1 MIANERWISFVN
13 TRFIL
18 YDNRSKTEHVI
29 SLEQV
34 RKLVKEQNITLTR
47 TAQDELEEIDAQDWY
62 DHYIGDHE
70 GGTWENR

>member
-1 MIANERWISFVN
+1 MVAYERWISFAN

-18 YDNRSKTEHVI
+18 YDQKYKTENVI

-62 DHYIGDHE
+62 DHYVGDHE
-70 GGTWENR
+70 GSAWENR

>member
-1 MIANERWISFVN
+1 MIASERWISFTN

-34 RKLVKEQNITLTR
+34 RKLVKEQYVTLTK

-62 DHYIGDHE
+62 DHYVGDHE
-70 GGTWENR
+70 GDTWKDS

>member
-1 MIANERWISFVN
+1 MIAYERWISFAN

-18 YDNRSKTEHVI
+18 YDNRHKTEHVI

-47 TAQDELEEIDAQDWY
+47 TAQDELEEIEAQDWY
-62 DHYIGDHE
+62 DHYVGDHE
-70 GGTWENR
+70 GGAWEKG

>member
-34 RKLVKEQNITLTR
+34 RKLVKEQYVTLTK

-62 DHYIGDHE
+62 DHYVGDHE
-70 GGTWENR
+70 GSAWENR

>member
-1 MIANERWISFVN
+1 MVAYERWISFVN

-18 YDNRSKTEHVI
+18 YDQKYKTEHVI

-62 DHYIGDHE
+62 DHYVGDHE

>member
-1 MIANERWISFVN
+1 MIANERWISFAN

-34 RKLVKEQNITLTR
+34 RKLVKEEYVTLTK

-62 DHYIGDHE
+62 DHYVGDYE
-70 GGTWENR
+70 DDTWKNN

>member
-34 RKLVKEQNITLTR
+34 RKLVKEQYVTLTK

-62 DHYIGDHE
+62 DHYVGDHE
-70 GGTWENR
+70 GSAWEKS

>member
-34 RKLVKEQNITLTR
+34 RKLVKEQYVTLTK

-62 DHYIGDHE
+62 DHYVGDHE
-70 GGTWENR
+70 GSA

>member
-34 RKLVKEQNITLTR
+34 RKLVKEQYVTLTK

>member
-1 MIANERWISFVN
+1 MVAYERWISFAN

-18 YDNRSKTEHVI
+18 YDQKYKTEHVI

-62 DHYIGDHE
+62 DHYVGDHE

>member
-34 RKLVKEQNITLTR
+34 RKLVKEQYVTLTK

-62 DHYIGDHE
+62 DHYVGDHE
-70 GGTWENR
+70 DDTWKNN

>member
-34 RKLVKEQNITLTR
+34 RKLVKEQYVTLTK

-62 DHYIGDHE
+62 DHYVGDHE
-70 GGTWENR
+70 GDSWKDS

>member
-34 RKLVKEQNITLTR
+34 RKLVKEQYVTLTM
-47 TAQDELEEIDAQDWY
+47 TAQDEL
-62 DHYIGDHE
+62 
-70 GGTWENR
+70 

>member
-1 MIANERWISFVN
+1 MIANERWISFAN

-34 RKLVKEQNITLTR
+34 RKLVKEEYVTLTK
-47 TAQDELEEIDAQDWY
+47 TAQDELEEIEAQDWY
-62 DHYIGDHE
+62 DHYVGDHE
-70 GGTWENR
+70 GDSWKKS